1 MAPPINNHVNNSSN
15 LTTMTTI
22 ANDIRDGWE
31 NDEWGSLEEEPTIE
45 ELEEKANDM
54 NHHSSASRSNSNS
67 QSHSSS
73 GNHNNNVLNNISPSR
88 DNGSSGDG
96 DNTLNV
102 NSNSISNSNWENYG
116 TSWNDD
122 DFEPIEDT
130 NAGEKS
136 QFLIFLKCFID
147 DGWFFFYFFLKNV

>member
-1 MAPPINNHVNNSSN
+1 MAPPTNNHVNSSN
-15 LTTMTTI
+15 LTTTI
-22 ANDIRDGWE
+22 ANHDIRDGWD

-45 ELEEKANDM
+45 ELEEKANEM

-88 DNGSSGDG
+88 DNNGSNG
-96 DNTLNV
+96 DNSLNV

-130 NAGEKS
+130 NAGK
-136 QFLIFLKCFID
+136 IFMI
-147 DGWFFFYFFLKNV
+147 